1 MSVDGAELLHVFL
14 DVSTVRYAIS
24 FSGWLQFFSGWIGI
38 ETKVMPIKT
47 RSNFQG
53 RTHLTHQLTLIMN
66 LVSIYR
72 KADSL
77 DLKKNMSNVYLSWN
91 VGADSGYKNFQY
103 SKVEENR
110 RKLQM
115 KCKKTLNQLQTASEA
130 EKITHT
136 LTYLNLY
143 HPSTSRSLLCFI
155 LSDCEKINIFRIKM
169 RRIKRWKS

>member
-1 MSVDGAELLHVFL
+1 MYILCFRIQFGYIYCCGDNQFPFRRKLKVANPTMSVDGAELLHVFL

-77 DLKKNMSNVYLSWN
+77 DLKKICLMSTCHGMSVQTPATRTSSTARLKRTD
-91 VGADSGYKNFQY
+91 ANF
-103 SKVEENR
+103 K
-110 RKLQM
+110 
-115 KCKKTLNQLQTASEA
+115 
-130 EKITHT
+130 
-136 LTYLNLY
+136 
-143 HPSTSRSLLCFI
+143 
-155 LSDCEKINIFRIKM
+155 
-169 RRIKRWKS
+169 